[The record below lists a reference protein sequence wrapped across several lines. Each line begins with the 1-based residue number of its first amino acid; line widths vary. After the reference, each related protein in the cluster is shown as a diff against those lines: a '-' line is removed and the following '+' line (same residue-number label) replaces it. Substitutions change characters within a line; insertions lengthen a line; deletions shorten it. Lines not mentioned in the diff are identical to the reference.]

1 MLAMATPPTT
11 PEINATARAEPID
24 EATTNP
30 RADDGRDDAASGRA
44 PAQAA
49 LFV

>member
-11 PEINATARAEPID
+11 RSMRRRAPEPID

-30 RADDGRDDAASGRA
+30 RADDGRDDAASGRGA
-44 PAQAA
+44 RQAA